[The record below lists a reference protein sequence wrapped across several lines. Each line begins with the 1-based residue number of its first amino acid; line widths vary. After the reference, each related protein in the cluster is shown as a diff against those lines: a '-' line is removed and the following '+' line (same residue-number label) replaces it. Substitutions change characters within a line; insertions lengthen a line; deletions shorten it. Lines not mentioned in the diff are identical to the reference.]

1 MKYLDEKLVARL
13 VQETQA
19 LAPQLAEWRR
29 HLHQNPEVGFGT
41 ADTEAFVR
49 EKLSEAG
56 IELLDARLG
65 VLGVIRAP
73 HANGM
78 VGLRA
83 DMDALPMEEL
93 NDVP

>member
-41 ADTEAFVR
+41 AVCWA
-49 EKLSEAG
+49 LS
-56 IELLDARLG
+56 AR
-65 VLGVIRAP
+65 RTQTAWWACAP
-73 HANGM
+73 IWTRCLWRN
-78 VGLRA
+78 
-83 DMDALPMEEL
+83 
-93 NDVP
+93 

>member
-41 ADTEAFVR
+41 ADTEA
-49 EKLSEAG
+49 
-56 IELLDARLG
+56 
-65 VLGVIRAP
+65 
-73 HANGM
+73 
-78 VGLRA
+78 
-83 DMDALPMEEL
+83 
-93 NDVP
+93 DVYKRQATCSQASAHFSR